1 MDTERPLSEDAQ
13 YVILTLFP
21 ELEANF
27 RQWSQEYQ
35 QERDLG
41 SLGEFVGLY
50 RKARK
55 LKTIFIDKVDPSNWR
70 ESVRTIALE
79 VAAHA
84 LLLVRDLDYEQD
96 APFYAPDD
104 AFKAAGDQPVTEAT
118 RPKGV
123 ELGTIIYLADTRRF
137 EKRVPGGWDAVCP
150 PRCSHR
156 EGDPLCVAIGK
167 PRG

>member
-1 MDTERPLSEDAQ
+1 MDKPLSPDAK
-13 YVILTLFP
+13 YVVDTLFP
-21 ELEANF
+21 ELRDNF

-41 SLGEFVGLY
+41 SIGEFVGLY

-55 LKTIFIDKVDPSNWR
+55 LKTVFIDKVDPSNWR

-84 LLLVRDLDYEQD
+84 LLLVRDLDLEGNNCPRECSEGHTY
-96 APFYAPDD
+96 
-104 AFKAAGDQPVTEAT
+104 
-118 RPKGV
+118 
-123 ELGTIIYLADTRRF
+123 ELGCTLVRGINRPH
-137 EKRVPGGWDAVCP
+137 EPG
-150 PRCSHR
+150 
-156 EGDPLCVAIGK
+156 PLCDERCGHDGLIGR